1 VPEASTFALFVVAA
15 LALLLVPGPAV
26 FYVVARSVEGGR
38 ATGLVSVLGVELG
51 TLVHVVFAA
60 IGLSAVLVSSATAFT
75 VVKWLGAAYLV
86 YLGLQHLLAR
96 DGDQDEE
103 LPAGGATRP
112 SRVFTQSVLVQ
123 ILNPKV
129 ALFFLAFLPQ
139 FVDPSRGAAWTQ
151 IIVLGATV
159 AILGLFTDGLY
170 ALLGGAAG
178 DWLKH
183 RSAGAGPR
191 RVRRYVIGRDLPGPR
206 RGHRRLGLGQ
216 GLGGQA
222 WTSASPPDQPPPACH
237 RVNTKSRAGSGS
249 PTRGPSTRTSC
260 GRSPTSSTRR
270 CSPRRRG

>member
-103 LPAGGATRP
+103 LARRRGYAA

-123 ILNPKV
+123 VLNPKV

-139 FVDPSRGAAWTQ
+139 FVDPSRGAA
-151 IIVLGATV
+151 VDA
-159 AILGLFTDGLY
+159 
-170 ALLGGAAG
+170 
-178 DWLKH
+178 K
-183 RSAGAGPR
+183 
-191 RVRRYVIGRDLPGPR
+191 
-206 RGHRRLGLGQ
+206 
-216 GLGGQA
+216 
-222 WTSASPPDQPPPACH
+222 
-237 RVNTKSRAGSGS
+237 
-249 PTRGPSTRTSC
+249 
-260 GRSPTSSTRR
+260 
-270 CSPRRRG
+270 